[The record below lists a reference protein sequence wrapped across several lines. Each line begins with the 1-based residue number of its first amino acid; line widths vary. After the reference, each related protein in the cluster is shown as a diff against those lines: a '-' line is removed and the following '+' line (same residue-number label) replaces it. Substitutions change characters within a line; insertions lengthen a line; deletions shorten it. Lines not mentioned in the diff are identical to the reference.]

1 MTVTVTVKVE
11 EGVKGR
17 VRVRVCGFM
26 SFSGMCGEVREY
38 GFIRFWLCNVV
49 RACSAGVSVSECVR
63 VSDKKHG

>member
-1 MTVTVTVKVE
+1 MS
-11 EGVKGR
+11 
-17 VRVRVCGFM
+17 VRVRVYGFM

-49 RACSAGVSVSECVR
+49 SACSAGVSVSECVR